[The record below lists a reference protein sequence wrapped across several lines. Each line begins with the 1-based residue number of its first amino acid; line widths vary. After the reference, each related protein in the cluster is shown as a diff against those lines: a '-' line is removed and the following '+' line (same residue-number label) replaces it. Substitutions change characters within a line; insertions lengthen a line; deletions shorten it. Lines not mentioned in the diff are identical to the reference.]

1 MKNAKNIMEKT
12 KQNQKQKQNF
22 RNYAGGAWGPRA
34 GDRHSLGN
42 CVVFVFFFLCFS
54 LRCFF
59 FASEGL
65 TGPRG
70 LAFLVPESLTGPGG
84 PAFV

>member
-1 MKNAKNIMEKT
+1 MEKT
-12 KQNQKQKQNF
+12 QQNQKQKQNVI
-22 RNYAGGAWGPRA
+22 NYAGGGWGPRA

-42 CVVFVFFFLCFS
+42 CVVFVFFFVFFIAL
-54 LRCFF
+54 FF